1 MIDDGSCEYPWD
13 NCEGISQQI
22 NEHPTLSL
30 LFDNYDP
37 LSFPGWR
44 TQLHPQE
51 GLFLDQFELTDT
63 LGLYSWSDQY
73 DESFELEPGLP
84 VVLPLDS
91 TVLCAGTAAAASLV
105 VCVPRFMAEP
115 LSQLPFGISM
125 FKLDSVAGVPDGL
138 NAQIADS
145 TFAPASAFCVPI
157 VGQTSEAGIFPITLY
172 AEANVTLFGQP
183 IVYDNLQIEYT
194 LVVSEIGG
202 DPETI
207 CQDSTACN
215 FGELGVECLFLDEC
229 GECGGS
235 GIEEGGCDCDGNV
248 LDALGVCGGDCS
260 GDEDNDGICDDVD
273 DCIGELDSCGI
284 CGGDNTACM
293 GCTYHEATNFNQA
306 SVVDDGSCVF
316 DSGDSCQGD
325 LNDDNV
331 IGIDDIL
338 LMLSVYDTTCPQ

>member
-1 MIDDGSCEYPWD
+1 MA
-13 NCEGISQQI
+13 
-22 NEHPTLSL
+22 
-30 LFDNYDP
+30 
-37 LSFPGWR
+37 
-44 TQLHPQE
+44 
-51 GLFLDQFELTDT
+51 LTDSSNWNE
-63 LGLYSWSDQY
+63 GEVPAEHWSWYQQTSY
-73 DESFELEPGLP
+73 VSSFELDAGTPAI
-84 VVLPLDS
+84 LPLDS
-91 TVLCAGTAAAASLV
+91 TILFAGVDTDASLI
-105 VCVPRFMAEP
+105 VCVPQFLAEP
-115 LSQLPFGISM
+115 LSGLPFGVSSIHIDGILGM
-125 FKLDSVAGVPDGL
+125 PDGL
-138 NAQIADS
+138 VAQPADS
-145 TFAPASAFCVPI
+145 SYAPFSAFCIPI
-157 VGQTSEAGIFPITLY
+157 SGLTEDEGSHPVVLHGSA
-172 AEANVTLFGQP
+172 VVSLFGQP
-183 IVYDNLQIEYT
+183 VAFSALEIEYI
-194 LVVSEIGG
+194 LHISEGG
-202 DPETI
+202 DFLEVS

-229 GECGGS
+229 GECGGL